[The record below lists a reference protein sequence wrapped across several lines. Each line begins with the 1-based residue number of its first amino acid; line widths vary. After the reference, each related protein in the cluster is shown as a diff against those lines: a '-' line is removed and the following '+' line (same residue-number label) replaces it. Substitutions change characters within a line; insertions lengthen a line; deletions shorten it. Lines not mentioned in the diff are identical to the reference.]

1 MAKDKAERSPI
12 GRTALGGAA
21 CGFTYD
27 GALQD
32 AVAREQRLRRPLR
45 LRLGRWQDDRR
56 AVPPPVEAGREL
68 AEAAARSDH
77 PVA

>member
-1 MAKDKAERSPI
+1 MAQDDAERSPI

-32 AVAREQRLRRPLR
+32 AVAREERLRRPLR
-45 LRLGRWQDDRR
+45 LARWQDVRR
-56 AVPPPVEAGREL
+56 PPSYPVSVGQEP
-68 AEAAARSDH
+68 AEPAQPDLSA
-77 PVA
+77 

>member
-1 MAKDKAERSPI
+1 MAQDDAKRFPI

-32 AVAREQRLRRPLR
+32 AVAREDRLRRPLR
-45 LRLGRWQDDRR
+45 LARWQAAANPAPSDTSRLE
-56 AVPPPVEAGREL
+56 P
-68 AEAAARSDH
+68 AEAAQPDRS
-77 PVA
+77 A

>member
-1 MAKDKAERSPI
+1 MAHQEAERSPI

-27 GALQD
+27 AATQD

-45 LRLGRWQDDRR
+45 LDRWDRAAAGRL
-56 AVPPPVEAGREL
+56 AVADGAGREA
-68 AEAAARSDH
+68 AEPARTEH
-77 PVA
+77 HA

>member
-1 MAKDKAERSPI
+1 MAQNNAESFPI

-32 AVAREQRLRRPLR
+32 AVAREDRLRRPMR
-45 LRLGRWQDDRR
+45 FSRWQVAQRLTAGSDDR
-56 AVPPPVEAGREL
+56 EKKI
-68 AEAAARSDH
+68 AEPARSDL
-77 PVA
+77 PV

>member
-1 MAKDKAERSPI
+1 MAKDGAERSPI

-32 AVAREQRLRRPLR
+32 AVAREERLRRPLR
-45 LRLGRWQDDRR
+45 LGRWQDERR
-56 AVPPPVEAGREL
+56 VVPPAVDAGREL
-68 AEAAARSDH
+68 AEAAARADH
-77 PVA
+77 PA

>member
-1 MAKDKAERSPI
+1 MPQAQKDAERFPI

-21 CGFTYD
+21 GGFTYD

-45 LRLGRWQDDRR
+45 LPAWPERPTR
-56 AVPPPVEAGREL
+56 AMASSLPREQ
-68 AEAAARSDH
+68 AEPARSDLA
-77 PVA
+77 V